1 MSVTEQYKKPDTH
14 IMFNDGDDLLH
25 PIKVNL
31 PTLEDWM
38 SRWLGYEISY
48 DEAIKLIDGYGK
60 APQNQKFEYQE
71 IPEKLRIIES
81 VVRKKLGLKTKE
93 VVRLDQID
101 NEIVENQKFYEKEI
115 LWMKKQIRRS
125 YLGYWCFING
135 KPTYL
140 TGQHYNYIN
149 FWPIGNNTRRDGRAE
164 YRDRDR
170 RWYHFIHYCRTT
182 TDGWFKYKLIV
193 ASEGKTKVFYCN
205 TNEALKNYK
214 EEYGT
219 TNVIIEDA
227 EGGYIV
233 DTGVRQCYGLI
244 YPKHRR
250 EGATSRAAHGLWYG
264 SAMQGVERKAGIQ
277 SITDDQHARP
287 VFNDHVV
294 KRLRRMPFFF
304 QLMTSGSSA
313 EAVQF
318 TPPQNRSA
326 GAIVSDDSLMPHD
339 GWINYKSSG
348 ERAYDG
354 EKMHVMLHDEIGKM
368 SSATGVDVYKRYEV
382 VRKTL
387 AQGDGIHGFI
397 YCTSTLG
404 EMQKGG
410 GEAMRKMVM
419 NSLFRNRDDNGM
431 TYSGLLTLFFPAY
444 DGYDG
449 FIDEY
454 GASVIE
460 NPKGVT
466 PPRASNGKMI
476 TTGSQTYLENRRRG
490 KIASGDESGYVAEVQ
505 DFPFTLLEC
514 FMSTAKGSA
523 FPIKR
528 IRERITALMFEKSAT
543 ARYRLEWIDGKK
555 FGKVAAIPDVDG
567 LHTFSHLPIAELRNL
582 KTMYDDGTFGPSAMV
597 RDKGVIGADPM
608 MFSKDEVDGKKKSYQ
623 TAVSFMKRD
632 YTIDPEEILRE
643 DMTTERFIHT
653 FKDRDLEVNSCDE
666 EIAKVCILL
675 GWMLYPE
682 NNIPRLYQNFKI
694 WGLDRYL
701 LYDMNPET
709 GERANKPGG
718 SASGDQQSG
727 RKQDLFQEMEEHL
740 KRNVERENH
749 IEILEDCQ
757 EIVELKDMTKYDI
770 FAASGWALLGA
781 KSNYHK
787 FVENYDASQI
797 LTELP
802 VTIYYQ

>member
-1 MSVTEQYKKPDTH
+1 MSVIEQYTKPDTH

-31 PTLEDWM
+31 PTLEGWM
-38 SRWLGYEISY
+38 SKWLGRDVTYE
-48 DEAIKLIDGYGK
+48 EALKNVDGYGK
-60 APQNQKFEYQE
+60 SPQNQKFTYQE
-71 IPEKLRIIES
+71 MPEKLRIIES
-81 VVRKKLGLKTKE
+81 VVRKKLQLKPKE
-93 VVRLDQID
+93 PVRLDQID
-101 NEIVENQKFYEKEI
+101 KELVENQKFYESEI

-125 YLGYWCFING
+125 YLGYWCLING

-170 RWYHFIHYCRTT
+170 RWYQFVSYSATT
-182 TDGWFKYKLIV
+182 KEGWFKYKII
-193 ASEGKTKVFYCN
+193 APDGAKTKVFYCN
-205 TNEALKNYK
+205 TNEAVKNYK
-214 EEYGT
+214 EQYGT
-219 TNVIIEDA
+219 NIIIEDA
-227 EGGYIV
+227 AEGYIV
-233 DTGVRQCYGLI
+233 DTGVRQCYGDI

-264 SAMQGVERKAGIQ
+264 SALLGVERKAGIQ
-277 SITDDQHARP
+277 SITDDAHAKP

-313 EAVQF
+313 EAIQF

-326 GAIVSDDSLMPHD
+326 GAIMSEDTLMPHD

-368 SSATGVDVYKRYEV
+368 SSSTGVDVYKRYEV

-410 GEAMRKMVM
+410 GETMRRMIM
-419 NSLFRNRDDNGM
+419 DSLFRNRDDNGM
-431 TYSGLLTLFFPAY
+431 TISGLLTLFFPAY

-449 FIDEY
+449 FIDEF

-460 NPKGVT
+460 NPKEPVY
-466 PPRASNGKMI
+466 ASNGKRI
-476 TTGSQTYLENRRRG
+476 TIGSRQYLENRRRG
-490 KIASGDESGYVAEVQ
+490 KLASGDEGGYVAEVQ

-528 IRERITALMFEKSAT
+528 IRERITELMFNREAT
-543 ARYRLEWIDGKK
+543 ATYRLEWADGLK
-555 FGKVAAIPDVDG
+555 FGKVLMVKDDNG
-567 LHTFSHLPIAELRNL
+567 KHTFSHVPIPEMRNL
-582 KTMYDDGTFGPSAMV
+582 KSYNDDGTFGPSSMT
-597 RDKGVIGADPM
+597 RDKMVVGADPM
-608 MFSKDEVDGKKKSYQ
+608 MFSNEEVDGKKKSYQ
-623 TAVSFMKRD
+623 TAVTYLKRD
-632 YTIDPEEILRE
+632 YSIDPEDKARE
-643 DMTTERFIHT
+643 ELTTERFIHT
-653 FKDRDLEVNSCDE
+653 FKDRDLEVNTCDE
-666 EIAKVCILL
+666 EVAKVCLL
-675 GWMLYPE
+675 FGCMLYPE
-682 NNIPRLYQNFKI
+682 NNIPRLYQNFLK
-694 WGLDRYL
+694 WGLGNYL

-709 GERANKPGG
+709 GERASKPGG
-718 SASGDQQSG
+718 YAGSGEQG
-727 RKQDLFQEMEEHL
+727 RKQDLFQDMEEHL
-740 KRNVERENH
+740 KRNVEREMH
-749 IEILEDCQ
+749 IEILNDCQ

-770 FAASGWALLGA
+770 FASSGWALLGA

-787 FVENYDASQI
+787 FVENYEASQN

-802 VTIYYQ
+802 VDIYYH